1 MKRNSTI
8 ANRIGAGFVALFFFI
23 LPANTFA
30 GVAVS
35 PIQQWVEV
43 KPGRNVYFSIHVG
56 NNKRGPQ
63 AYPCPVKVDVL
74 DFTVSP
80 QGKLSFGPEH
90 KHRRSAVEWISFSES
105 EMVLEPGESKEI
117 KFNVSAPADADGD
130 YWAAVMV
137 GLGGSKKPQNGVQ
150 VNLQTASG
158 VFVHVA
164 RRNYIE
170 RGSVIDA
177 NVILPEFDIANDL
190 TEKNAWEQVSEDI
203 RKEQVFKVNAE
214 LKNDGLV
221 AFLARGKAYLYSEGW
236 RRIATVPLHSSR
248 RRIFPGHTRRFIG
261 EMTQPLPAGQYKLRV
276 FFASDSK
283 YERKITRDMEL
294 FVSDD
299 LAHRWAEN
307 FIEDDIK
314 TLEVKPQEL
323 SLSLTPGRFTA
334 ARFQVANRGS
344 STVATRCRIEADGVQ
359 EDWLE
364 LKSSDFTLA
373 PNMQRSAVCS
383 VRVPEDMQPG
393 KYNAI
398 IHVEMERSGLTAHSR
413 GNAEQYEI
421 PVSIVVGAPD
431 MYTVSK

>member
-23 LPANTFA
+23 LPASTFA
-30 GVAVS
+30 GMAVS
-35 PIQQWVEV
+35 PLQQWVTV
-43 KPGRNVYFSIHVG
+43 KPGKQASFSVTVT
-56 NNKRGPQ
+56 NTKRSPETP
-63 AYPCPVKVDVL
+63 PCIVDVDVV
-74 DFTVSP
+74 DFTVSLL
-80 QGKLSFGPEH
+80 GSLSFGQGASHE
-90 KHRRSAVEWISFSES
+90 RSAVEWIDLGVEKF
-105 EMVLEPGESKEI
+105 VLEPGESKEI
-117 KFNVSAPADADGD
+117 RAKVLAPLNADGD
-130 YWAAVMV
+130 YWAAIIAK
-137 GLGGSKKPQNGVQ
+137 LGNPEEQGSGVR
-150 VNLQTASG
+150 VKLQTASG

-177 NVILPEFDIANDL
+177 NVILPEFDMANDL
-190 TEKNAWEQVSEDI
+190 TEQNAWEQVSEDI
-203 RKEQVFKVNAE
+203 RKEQVFKVSAD
-214 LKNDGLV
+214 LKNDGLI

-236 RRIATVPLHSSR
+236 HRIATVPLHSSR

-299 LAHRWAEN
+299 LAHRWAET

-314 TLEVKPQEL
+314 KLEVKPQKL

-373 PNMQRSAVCS
+373 PNMQRSAICS

-421 PVSIVVGAPD
+421 PVCIVVGAPD